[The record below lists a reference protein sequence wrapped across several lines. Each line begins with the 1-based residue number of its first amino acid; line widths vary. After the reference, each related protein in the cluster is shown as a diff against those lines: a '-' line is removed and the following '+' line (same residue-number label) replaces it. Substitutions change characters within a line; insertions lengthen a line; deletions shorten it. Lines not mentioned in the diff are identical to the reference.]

1 MHICGVHVHHPPAVS
16 WTDGELVVAVA
27 AAPRGLGIVVRKPV
41 RLRAGGARAH
51 QASAGAAGE
60 GHGQVVAVNHGDVV
74 EILGTADA
82 ELGQRRGWLPGHGAV
97 EGAGAVAGV
106 AVAAS
111 SHEGTAGAAPEP
123 AGGAGENIDGPRL
136 SWL

>member
-1 MHICGVHVHHPPAVS
+1 MTTICPPPQSSS
-16 WTDGELVVAVA
+16 WTEGELVVAVA

-60 GHGQVVAVNHGDVV
+60 GHGQVVAINHGDVL

-82 ELGQRRGWLPGHGAV
+82 
-97 EGAGAVAGV
+97 
-106 AVAAS
+106 
-111 SHEGTAGAAPEP
+111 
-123 AGGAGENIDGPRL
+123 
-136 SWL
+136 

>member
-1 MHICGVHVHHPPAVS
+1 MGPAIIAHK
-16 WTDGELVVAVA
+16 LA
-27 AAPRGLGIVVRKPV
+27 RC
-41 RLRAGGARAH
+41 RAGWARAH
-51 QASAGAAGE
+51 QTNACAAGE

-97 EGAGAVAGV
+97 EGASAVAGV